1 MKTWVSIFGK
11 ELLKIKFYG
20 RMKKYLK
27 SFPFY
32 WKGGVM
38 GKSLNGKEL
47 GKGISQRKDGIYQ
60 GRFMNR
66 FGKRQTIYAT
76 TLKEIR
82 QKLRDEEY
90 EDEKC
95 VNVVRDMTLDEW

>member
-1 MKTWVSIFGK
+1 MCIDLWWEMDETNSNEIKKTQVSIFGK

-47 GKGISQRKDGIYQ
+47 GKGCGEAD
-60 GRFMNR
+60 
-66 FGKRQTIYAT
+66 
-76 TLKEIR
+76 
-82 QKLRDEEY
+82 
-90 EDEKC
+90 
-95 VNVVRDMTLDEW
+95 

>member
-1 MKTWVSIFGK
+1 
-11 ELLKIKFYG
+11 
-20 RMKKYLK
+20 MKKYLK

-66 FGKRQTIYAT
+66 FGKR
-76 TLKEIR
+76 
-82 QKLRDEEY
+82 
-90 EDEKC
+90 
-95 VNVVRDMTLDEW
+95 